1 VGAEPERPIPQGWA
15 QPPPELYGL
24 AKHKALQAMRIG
36 GLYPAPARLA
46 RFYDVAGDYA
56 GASLAELRPID
67 PLDFTPSDIL
77 ATTLMSVRIGP
88 GATRRI
94 LQDGT
99 TREALLHKLRGLPDV
114 NLACAGISELTGM
127 ASLYEE
133 VKRALSA
140 ASVKRPDAWVTASKL
155 CARKRPDL
163 YPVRDRDVRDHLGLS
178 AFRNYQ
184 VDWQIFR
191 SFMGDDRILTAID
204 QMAKATDAAA
214 AGRKLRLDHSR
225 LRLLDAAIWT
235 FVNPPMRTS
244 S

>member
-1 VGAEPERPIPQGWA
+1 MHV
-15 QPPPELYGL
+15 
-24 AKHKALQAMRIG
+24 G
-36 GLYPAPARLA
+36 GLQPASARLA

-99 TREALLHKLRGLPDV
+99 TRDAILHKLRDLPDV
-114 NLACAGISELTGM
+114 NLSYAGISELTAM

-133 VKRALSA
+133 VKTALSA
-140 ASVKRPDAWVTASKL
+140 PTVKRPDAWVTASKL

-163 YPVRDRDVRDHLGLS
+163 YPVRDRDVREYLGLS

-191 SFMGDDRILTAID
+191 SFMGDGEILTAID
-204 QMAKATDAAA
+204 EMAEATDAAA

-235 FVNPPMRTS
+235 FVNPPR
-244 S
+244 